1 MYIEFAEK
9 KMLLLAEYN
18 TLMQYADDRH
28 VYYADC
34 VCELCVSSFVVVP
47 GAGSRSSEKGT
58 KSHGKG
64 E

>member
-1 MYIEFAEK
+1 
-9 KMLLLAEYN
+9 MLLLAEYN